1 LSILYNLA
9 FKVATE
15 NNVDCMNEEILME
28 KPSMLQLS
36 PTLTIPTPRRFQAI
50 LEEKKTSNLDDE
62 WR

>member
-1 LSILYNLA
+1 
-9 FKVATE
+9 
-15 NNVDCMNEEILME
+15 MNEDILME